1 MYYEVWQSTRDYLW
15 YWHLKATNNE
25 IIAQGE
31 GYTSKAGALH
41 AVTLVKASYSAPVYE
56 R

>member
-1 MYYEVWQSTRDYLW
+1 MYYQVGQSPRDYLW
-15 YWHLKATNNE
+15 YWHLKAANNE

-41 AVTLVKASYSAPVYE
+41 AVTLVKSSYNAPVYD

>member
-1 MYYEVWQSTRDYLW
+1 MYYQVWQSSSNYLW
-15 YWHLKATNNE
+15 YWHLKAANNE

-41 AVTLVKASYSAPVYE
+41 AISLVKQSHSAPVYVP
-56 R
+56 